1 MKMYTH
7 AWLAFMAM
15 KRLQYVDFKDALDAK
30 ADRGKVARLKAD
42 AKSLLKWFKD
52 YRDYVIEGAW
62 YPDHV
67 ICDNATSHI
76 VKYKP
81 DLAAIEKMEAEE
93 AADPALKKDPNR
105 KKAFKVLP
113 DTIKMY
119 GPGQKSRLFE
129 RPFDIPEG
137 NGADR
142 CEAISHDIV
151 DSLKVV
157 RNEEK
162 GTPIAPSNNYIAMR
176 FFIQSHYIA
185 DLHMPLHC
193 DHRPFSEGKALHA
206 KIEEKWEKAIESL
219 YKIDKDNNRFF
230 YDPDGYPL
238 KAERN
243 EKKGKK
249 DSLETVILEL
259 EEEAVTRTYSHGW
272 GTKNKSTWDYMS
284 AISAFSYLRAYEMI
298 PETVSAE
305 DAKKISWTE
314 FSQMKGGLEFDRY
327 SKEILGDAIDS
338 IARIWLHVW
347 ARYRDWYMPYKKE
360 PEKWRAIAD
369 EEAAKAKAKAEAA
382 AAV

>member
-15 KRLQYVDFKDALDAK
+15 KRLQYVDLKDALDAK

-42 AKSLLKWFKD
+42 AKSLTKWFKD

-62 YPDHV
+62 YPDKV
-67 ICDNATSHI
+67 ICDNASSHI

-81 DLAAIEKMEAEE
+81 DLAAIEKMETEE
-93 AADPALKKDPNR
+93 AADPSLKKDPNR
-105 KKAFKVLP
+105 KTDFRVLP

-119 GPGQKSRLFE
+119 GPGQESRLFE
-129 RPFDIPEG
+129 RPFVTGDG
-137 NGADR
+137 NGPDR

-193 DHRPFSEGKALHA
+193 DSRPFSEGKGLHA
-206 KIEEKWEKAIESL
+206 KIEEKWEKAIENL

-238 KAERN
+238 KTERN

-259 EEEAVTRTYSHGW
+259 EEEAVNRSYTHGW
-272 GTKNKSTWDYMS
+272 GNKNKSTRDYMT
-284 AISAFSYLRAYEMI
+284 AISEFSYLRAYEMI
-298 PETVSAE
+298 PETVRME
-305 DAKKISWTE
+305 DSKNTGWTE
-314 FSQMKGGLEFDRY
+314 FSKMKGGLEFDRY
-327 SKEILGDAIDS
+327 TREILGDAIDS

-347 ARYRDWYMPYKKE
+347 ARYRDWYMPYEKE
-360 PEKWRAIAD
+360 KEKWRAIAD
-369 EEAAKAKAKAEAA
+369 EAA
-382 AAV
+382 AAVKA